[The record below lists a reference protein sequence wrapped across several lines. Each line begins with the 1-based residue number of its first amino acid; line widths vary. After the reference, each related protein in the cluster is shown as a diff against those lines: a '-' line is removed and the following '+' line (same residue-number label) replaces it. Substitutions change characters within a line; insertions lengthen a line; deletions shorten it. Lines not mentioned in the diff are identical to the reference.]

1 MIPFSPN
8 RFMLKARWLLMSK
21 TLYYQ
26 VGAILISLVFVGI
39 VILLAGGHP
48 IAVISNIWVG
58 AFGTPDRL
66 GRVLATLVPL
76 MLCTSGLL
84 FTFTARLYNLG
95 IEGEITLGAIA
106 TTFVLRLTQD
116 NLPPSLAILL
126 AILAGSLG
134 GALWGVLAGV
144 LNIYGRVNEIFAGLG
159 LNFAADGLA
168 LYLIFGPWKKEGVAS
183 MSGTEPFKDSVWLP
197 TIAGTVASPIALL
210 IAIAAVIMTLIVLRG
225 TYFGLQLR
233 AVGQNL
239 RASYVLGIPS
249 IRQLMS
255 AFAICGTLA
264 GLAGALQVLAIFH
277 RLIPSISSNLGFLSL
292 LIAMLI
298 SLNGWLIIPV
308 AFFFSALNVGSLQL
322 PLALNLE
329 SALAGVI
336 QGTLVLFVLLGRG
349 FSETNLLPALY
360 QRGRSLLTPHQPKIS
375 PEE

>member
-1 MIPFSPN
+1 
-8 RFMLKARWLLMSK
+8 MSK

-26 VGAILISLVFVGI
+26 TGSIIIALVFVGI
-39 VILLAGGHP
+39 VILLAGGNP
-48 IAVISNIWVG
+48 VEVISNIWVG
-58 AFGTPDRL
+58 AFGTSDRV
-66 GRVLATLVPL
+66 GRVMTTLVPL

-84 FTFTARLYNLG
+84 FTFTAGLYNLG
-95 IEGEITLGAIA
+95 IEGEITFGAIA
-106 TTFVLRLTQD
+106 TTFALRLAQD
-116 NLPPSLAILL
+116 SLPPSLVILL
-126 AILAGSLG
+126 AILVGGLG

-144 LNIYGRVNEIFAGLG
+144 LNVYGRVNEIFAGLG

-183 MSGTEPFKDSVWLP
+183 MSGTEPFKDALWLP
-197 TIAGTVASPIALL
+197 TVNRTDVSPISLL
-210 IAIAAVIMTLIVLRG
+210 IAIGAVVMTLVVLRG

-255 AFAICGTLA
+255 AFAICGGLA

-298 SLNGWLIIPV
+298 GLNGWLIIPV

-329 SALAGVI
+329 SSLSGVI
-336 QGTLVLFVLLGRG
+336 QGTLVLFVLLARG
-349 FSETNLLPALY
+349 LSETNLLATLC
-360 QRGRSLLTPHQPKIS
+360 QQGRSLFNSRQPNIL

>member
-1 MIPFSPN
+1 
-8 RFMLKARWLLMSK
+8 MSK

-26 VGAILISLVFVGI
+26 VGSILISLVFVGI
-39 VILLAGGHP
+39 VILLAGGDP
-48 IAVISNIWVG
+48 IAVISNMWVG
-58 AFGTPDRL
+58 AFGTPDRV
-66 GRVLATLVPL
+66 GRVMTTLVPL

-84 FTFTARLYNLG
+84 FTFTAGLYNLG
-95 IEGEITLGAIA
+95 IEGEITIGAIA
-106 TTFVLRLTQD
+106 TTFMLRLTQD
-116 NLPPSLAILL
+116 SLPPSLAILL
-126 AILAGSLG
+126 AILAGGLG
-134 GALWGVLAGV
+134 GALWGVFAGV

-183 MSGTEPFKDSVWLP
+183 MSGTEPFKDVVWLP
-197 TIAGTVASPIALL
+197 TIAITGASPIALL
-210 IAIAAVIMTLIVLRG
+210 IAIAAVVMTLIVLRG

-249 IRQLMS
+249 IQQLMS
-255 AFAICGTLA
+255 AFAICGGLA

-298 SLNGWLIIPV
+298 GLNGWLIIPI

-329 SALAGVI
+329 SSLSGVI

-360 QRGRSLLTPHQPKIS
+360 QRGRSLLNSRS
-375 PEE
+375 PRIMPGE